1 MNKPHDTIRA
11 ALPSLMFMMAMVFFS
26 MYGRLVFAPLLVPI
40 RDDLGITTGQA
51 ARFFLWISLGYTVS
65 ILISGYI
72 ARAFL
77 HRRTIALSTFM
88 LASGLLT
95 VALSPTLAVVRI
107 GLMVLGFG
115 AGLYP
120 PSGVSTATS
129 LVSDNI
135 RGRAVALHE
144 VGPNMAFILAPLIAS
159 VGIQLTDWRG
169 VLTASAA
176 VAFGLSILFLK
187 YSPAGNFR
195 GSPPHLRHLK
205 ELVKKPL
212 LWAVTGFL
220 TLAACSTYG
229 VFSIMPTFLVDE
241 EGLPLELVNG
251 VISASRISGVVMV
264 FLSGWLIDRLGT
276 VRLIAIVMLFTGV
289 LTTAVGL
296 THGNLLLGIVFFQP
310 VIISAF
316 FPAVIS
322 SFAYL
327 GPPEIRNVGV
337 SMTIPFAN
345 LASGGVFPSIMG
357 ALGNIGKTGL
367 GFSVFGLVMISSLLL
382 LPLLRRGVA
391 QGVADAER

>member
-1 MNKPHDTIRA
+1 MDKPHETIRT
-11 ALPSLMFMMAMVFFS
+11 ALPSIMFMMAMVFFS

-40 RDDLGITTGQA
+40 RDDLGLTTGQA

-72 ARAFL
+72 ARAIL
-77 HRRTIALSTFM
+77 HRRTIALSTFL
-88 LASGLLT
+88 LATGLLT
-95 VALSPTLAVVRI
+95 VSLSSSLTMVRV
-107 GLMVLGFG
+107 GLLILGFG

-129 LVSDNI
+129 LVGDNI

-144 VGPNMAFILAPLIAS
+144 VGPNAAFILAPVIAS
-159 VGIQLTDWRG
+159 IGLLLTDWRG
-169 VLTASAA
+169 VLLTSALL
-176 VAFGLSILFLK
+176 AFILSVLFLR
-187 YSPAGNFR
+187 YSPAGNFP
-195 GSPPHLRHLK
+195 GSPPHLSHLK
-205 ELVKKPL
+205 ELIKKPL
-212 LWAVTGFL
+212 LWAVAGFL

-264 FLSGWLIDRLGT
+264 FLSGWLVDRLGT

-289 LTTAVGL
+289 LTAAVGVA
-296 THGNLLLGIVFFQP
+296 HGNLLLTIVFFQP
-310 VIISAF
+310 IIISAF
-316 FPAVIS
+316 FPAAIS

-337 SMTIPFAN
+337 SMTVPLAN
-345 LASGGVFPSIMG
+345 LASGGLFPSIMG
-357 ALGNIGKTGL
+357 ALGNVGKTGL
-367 GFSVFGLVMISSLLL
+367 GFSVFGLIMISSLLL

-391 QGVADAER
+391 EGVASTEA